1 MMQAEKTAVTREL
14 VARVEG
20 FSSLSVILPC
30 YRLGSVL
37 KENLRRVESFL
48 CGIPHELIPVDD
60 GSDDDTAAVLRSIAA
75 APFANIRPV
84 ILPTNCGKG
93 AALRAG
99 FQASHG
105 SHILLLDGDL
115 DLNPAFIA
123 SFLQIAADSRAAVVI
138 GSKLHPDSIIEYPFR
153 RRVAS
158 AVYYGLVKL
167 LLGLPIHDTQ
177 TGMKLFTREALGYA
191 LDRMLAKRYAFDLEV
206 LAILHEAGYEIAEA
220 PIELNFG
227 KKAGA
232 LTVRNTS
239 QVLQDT
245 LAIFYRCRILHY
257 YRSLEPHPPPA
268 VPPRVSVVIACPGD
282 SALLREC
289 IEGLSKQTGAELEVL
304 ILPDVPTNI
313 EWPPF
318 VREYPTGKVRPSE
331 KRNLG
336 IRQSTGSVVAFLDDD
351 AVPLPGWL
359 SHAIAYFSDPD
370 IGGVGGPA
378 VTPAGESYLATLS
391 GLVYQNPLVSGRFRR
406 RYTPTRVCE
415 EDDLPSC
422 NLFVRRDLLLQL
434 GLFDTAF
441 WPGEDTLLCRAI
453 TRDAGKR
460 ILYDPAVL
468 VAHHR
473 RPLFGP
479 HLRQVGRYARHR
491 GFFARRFPENSRR
504 IAYFLPSLFVLGALG
519 TALLAL
525 LRLFLSEPS
534 TVARLCRGLD
544 RIGIAVLICYAV
556 ATFLASVRPLHPLS
570 WLLVWLGVMAT
581 HVQYGIRFL
590 QGFLFGVPQ
599 HGTVKA
605 FDHQGNARAEKPLR

>member
-1 MMQAEKTAVTREL
+1 MMKPEKTVVTREL
-14 VARVEG
+14 VAQVEG
-20 FSSLSVILPC
+20 FTSLSIILPC

-37 KENLRRVESFL
+37 AENLRRVESFL
-48 CGIPHELIPVDD
+48 REIPHELIPVDD
-60 GSDDDTAAVLRSIAA
+60 GSDDNTAEVLRSVVA
-75 APFANIRPV
+75 APFADIRPV

-123 SFLQIAADSRAAVVI
+123 SFLRIAADSRAAVVI

-206 LAILHEAGYEIAEA
+206 LAILHEAGYKIAEA

-232 LTVRNTS
+232 LTVKNTS

-268 VPPRVSVVIACPGD
+268 NPPRVSVVIACPGD
-282 SALLREC
+282 SPLLREC
-289 IEGLSKQTGAELEVL
+289 IAGLAGQNGAALEV
-304 ILPDVPTNI
+304 IVLPDAPTNVA
-313 EWPPF
+313 WPPF
-318 VREYPTGKVRPSE
+318 VREWPTGKVRPSE

-336 IRQSTGSVVAFLDDD
+336 IKNATGEIVAFLDDD
-351 AVPLPGWL
+351 TVPLAGWL
-359 SHAIAYFSDPD
+359 AHAVAYFSDSA
-370 IGGVGGPA
+370 IGSVGGPA
-378 VTPAGESYLATLS
+378 VTPPGESYLAALS

-434 GLFDTAF
+434 GLFNTAF

-453 TRDAGKR
+453 THDARKR
-460 ILYDPAVL
+460 MLYDPAVI

-504 IAYFLPSLFVLGALG
+504 LAYFIPSLLVLGTLG
-519 TALLAL
+519 TALLAS
-525 LRLFLSEPS
+525 LRLILPASSAF
-534 TVARLCRGLD
+534 ARLCRGLD
-544 RIGIAVLICYAV
+544 RIGLSVLICYATT
-556 ATFLASVRPLHPLS
+556 AFLASTRPLHPLT
-570 WLLVWLGVMAT
+570 WLLTWLGILTT
-581 HVQYGIRFL
+581 HFQYGIRFL

-599 HGTVKA
+599 HGSVKA
-605 FDHQGNARAEKPLR
+605 FDHQGSASAGKPLR